1 MYHSTE
7 TALVKI
13 QADIMAAIDKGHSV
27 AMIMLDLSSA
37 FDTLDHSILLARLR
51 NMYGI
56 RGAALRWFHSYLSDR
71 RQYVSING
79 VHSDTVHM
87 DFGVPQGSVLGS
99 ILFSLYIK
107 SLSEVITRHGL
118 SYADDTQIYLVFQP
132 DSVWSPN
139 IIELCLADIKR
150 WMTNNML
157 QLNANKTEVIYSNRT
172 MPSSLP
178 IKFGDSLMKPD
189 ISVKTS
195 GSFLTLL

>member
-1 MYHSTE
+1 
-7 TALVKI
+7 
-13 QADIMAAIDKGHSV
+13 MAAIDKGHSV

-56 RGAALRWFHSYLSDR
+56 RGAVLRWFHSYLSDR

-87 DFGVPQGSVLGS
+87 DFGVPEGSVLGPK
-99 ILFSLYIK
+99 LFSLYIK
-107 SLSEVITRHGL
+107 PLSEVITRHGL
-118 SYADDTQIYLVFQP
+118 SYQFYADDTQIYLVFQP

-150 WMTNNML
+150 WMTNN
-157 QLNANKTEVIYSNRT
+157 NTCYS
-172 MPSSLP
+172 
-178 IKFGDSLMKPD
+178 
-189 ISVKTS
+189 
-195 GSFLTLL
+195 